1 MLDYLIDVGGNP
13 VYVKA
18 WKVVSFHALTS
29 HFLFALFEVS
39 SPPPRLL
46 SLVSLPLGVSPS
58 VSLSVR
64 SSVRQSVSQ
73 QNVKYLILLKTG
85 FRT

>member
-18 WKVVSFHALTS
+18 WKVVSFHALTL

-58 VSLSVR
+58 VRQSV
-64 SSVRQSVSQ
+64 SPSVHPSVRQSAKCEVPHF
-73 QNVKYLILLKTG
+73 T
-85 FRT
+85 